1 MLSDV
6 MALQYHGLTMQQT
19 IVWFFVYAFL
29 GWCME
34 CVVIRREKG
43 YWENR
48 GFARLPFCIIYPF
61 GAMAVNELLS
71 PIANNLVVL
80 YIAGA
85 IVATTIEFVTAKV
98 MLKLFDEFWW
108 DYTNKFMNYQGIIC
122 LESTLGWGLLTIFF
136 FRFMNKY
143 ITIGVNRIPIRIV
156 NTMAVLLLVAYVVDF
171 MTQFVKTLEKCE
183 EKDILENKDCNN

>member
-19 IVWFFVYAFL
+19 IVCFFVYAFL